1 MGVSPAELWTVRL
14 RQQERT
20 RRRNSCNSVVAGQS
34 PWLDVEPSAL
44 ATSVA
49 VMAPALT
56 EAGPQKPENLIPA
69 LPAGGFLTAEQAKQ
83 VCLSASV
90 HLPKSSNV
98 NNKPK
103 ICQDH
108 EVLAQFVVSANVQPT
123 KIDDQCL
130 HGIPKDLINDVINL
144 KFSSGLDSL
153 SDLIINKKDS
163 LAVAAEE
170 TEVGDE
176 YRDAIMSDQSMD
188 DQANNMCFF
197 KSIPYPTGTPEE
209 EQESRNIS
217 TDSMT
222 AAASSTLNVQEK
234 QNDVDEDGLEQIM
247 GFAQTVDLGHNVDD
261 ILQVIKSMEEND
273 AGAEENRLTSEGLVG
288 GVSSQSAEGVP
299 EIFQDSEPFS
309 LNLLSDVDVIGLCSE
324 QLTDQSISVP
334 SSSSLHHIEQQH
346 DPMLLQQ
353 QQESARLNAVSQQ
366 QTVVEKRQH
375 ELERR
380 ASFLARRLR
389 KIQSR
394 LVAEHAAEQ
403 TGNVLQLAQQSA
415 KKNLI
420 DDLSNL
426 GSKAGVNR
434 NFPELSGSLSS
445 FLNKLQKSCSAQSN
459 SIAVRQRNTCRYFGA
474 GSKDFNGPQQPL
486 GRGTVFGMT
495 QIKLDG
501 KELENVCGP
510 LTSKIK
516 VLQSAYDSECTAS
529 SSDCDS
535 CDELQTF
542 NNPHQQHLP
551 VSKRAAW
558 RFAQERAALAS
569 RWTWLQAQI
578 SELEYKIRH
587 TYEIQKQMRLA
598 KGPVV
603 LEAASPPPLQSRV
616 SPMTSYDD
624 IASTITSTT
633 TSMVNGFS
641 NLVPNNSP
649 ATPGL
654 NSIGA
659 SSSGA
664 ARTRPLV
671 RSQFRKRKLVRIE
684 GLHEILPKVARPSTI
699 KCHCDGTKS
708 SCIICTGRCE
718 PMAGHAHDTMSVQ
731 ERIATLDAC
740 HHPVLTLRDEVTQSV
755 HFDAVMRS
763 NEWQQKI
770 MRGGMRVSKVKDKDT
785 TERKTKKVSERPKYP
800 ASRVR
805 KSTTSLC
812 SEKIK
817 KKVLNSTRTRNN
829 KSGTT
834 RKRPS
839 AKQQQSQQHQL
850 QSQLQQQ
857 PGSALPTPLHTDE
870 DEVGSVLSYSSK
882 YSSPVASPY
891 NAAIST
897 HAPDKTTF
905 KERSSSN
912 SHKIRQNSFDI
923 DNIVIP
929 YSVAAATRLE
939 KLPYKEILIPRWRR
953 CDTEESDVK
962 NGTVQKSNV
971 DKDVEDISEETI
983 RLRHDRSEREE
994 TSRFNNSKHLPSYGR
1009 RKSRRTDSNKPDS
1022 GANTPDVAMSPR
1034 PASENEATSPAPQP
1048 NNHPIEII
1056 APLVPPYEPR
1066 RFPLSDADYQQL
1078 LAETDTTVRSI
1089 PNEIPEIASASPKD
1103 DKIELLET
1111 EADRESDSTESA
1123 LCDMEG
1129 EDPNDPEW
1137 TVAEEKETEKDRI
1150 RPTAKR

>member
-176 YRDAIMSDQSMD
+176 NRDAIMSNQPMD

-261 ILQVIKSMEEND
+261 ILQLYRIKKNPVDKSRGICMIRALCGARDTAEDCITTMRGRHVHRCINQRRIYDHVSHRRPSTHTRSIPWDCD
-273 AGAEENRLTSEGLVG
+273 AAADTTTATTTTTVVR
-288 GVSSQSAEGVP
+288 A
-299 EIFQDSEPFS
+299 IDY
-309 LNLLSDVDVIGLCSE
+309 
-324 QLTDQSISVP
+324 
-334 SSSSLHHIEQQH
+334 SLHL
-346 DPMLLQQ
+346 P
-353 QQESARLNAVSQQ
+353 S
-366 QTVVEKRQH
+366 
-375 ELERR
+375 
-380 ASFLARRLR
+380 
-389 KIQSR
+389 
-394 LVAEHAAEQ
+394 
-403 TGNVLQLAQQSA
+403 
-415 KKNLI
+415 KN
-420 DDLSNL
+420 
-426 GSKAGVNR
+426 K
-434 NFPELSGSLSS
+434 
-445 FLNKLQKSCSAQSN
+445 
-459 SIAVRQRNTCRYFGA
+459 
-474 GSKDFNGPQQPL
+474 PL
-486 GRGTVFGMT
+486 
-495 QIKLDG
+495 
-501 KELENVCGP
+501 
-510 LTSKIK
+510 
-516 VLQSAYDSECTAS
+516 
-529 SSDCDS
+529 
-535 CDELQTF
+535 
-542 NNPHQQHLP
+542 
-551 VSKRAAW
+551 SKRAAW

-578 SELEYKIRH
+578 SELEYKIRS
-587 TYEIQKQMRLA
+587 TFEIQMRIRQA

-603 LEAASPPPLQSRV
+603 LEAASPPPPQARV

-624 IASTITSTT
+624 VASTITSTT

-641 NLVPNNSP
+641 NLLPNNSP

-740 HHPVLTLRDEVTQSV
+740 HHPVLTLRDE
-755 HFDAVMRS
+755 
-763 NEWQQKI
+763 
-770 MRGGMRVSKVKDKDT
+770 
-785 TERKTKKVSERPKYP
+785 
-800 ASRVR
+800 
-805 KSTTSLC
+805 
-812 SEKIK
+812 IK

-850 QSQLQQQ
+850 QSQLHQQ

-897 HAPDKTTF
+897 HAPDKTTY

-912 SHKIRQNSFDI
+912 SHNSM
-923 DNIVIP
+923 
-929 YSVAAATRLE
+929 AL
-939 KLPYKEILIPRWRR
+939 
-953 CDTEESDVK
+953 
-962 NGTVQKSNV
+962 
-971 DKDVEDISEETI
+971 
-983 RLRHDRSEREE
+983 RLRTKINLNLKKNKKIEKNEIERA
-994 TSRFNNSKHLPSYGR
+994 RFFS
-1009 RKSRRTDSNKPDS
+1009 
-1022 GANTPDVAMSPR
+1022 DVAMSPR
-1034 PASENEATSPAPQP
+1034 PPSENEASSPAPQP

-1078 LAETDTTVRSI
+1078 LAETTTVRSI
-1089 PNEIPEIASASPKD
+1089 PNEIPEIAPASPKD
-1103 DKIELLET
+1103 DKIELCRLMFSLKLPKDAIAQFRSHT
-1111 EADRESDSTESA
+1111 ERFRTRTGPRELMFEHYAWLSSQYSTFAELFDEAIRQGLPAVQTQHPGYYFQLAATHATQRHSA
-1123 LCDMEG
+1123 YKELCDASSVIMESESSTG
-1129 EDPNDPEW
+1129 ENILKNSVLNNGETATDVYCIVPKTASEQPTSTGIFTIKWKSEATGVTTRLTMSRLIMNSTSCGYKYKCKDTTSKRIKSAS
-1137 TVAEEKETEKDRI
+1137 TV
-1150 RPTAKR
+1150 TATRSGRVSR